1 MPDYTDSIAPFGL
14 PASTAAN
21 YARSAA
27 LLESLAAIAAECD
40 LLHRAASQHSLAR
53 HVYAIEASI
62 AEMVEEIAA
71 HRCGRA

>member
-1 MPDYTDSIAPFGL
+1 MPDYTDPIAPFGL
-14 PASTAAN
+14 PVSTAAN

-27 LLESLAAIAAECD
+27 LLESLSAIAAECD
-40 LLHRAASQHSLAR
+40 LLHRAAPYHSLAK

>member
-1 MPDYTDSIAPFGL
+1 MPDYSDPIAPFGS
-14 PASTAAN
+14 PASTAVN

-27 LLESLAAIAAECD
+27 LLESLSAIAAECD
-40 LLHRAASQHSLAR
+40 LLHRAASHHSLAK

-62 AEMVEEIAA
+62 AEMVEEIAT